1 MTYLDLAQ
9 ASFATLVCLCC
20 IETRVI
26 IAASSCLTARSSAYG
41 PRSLFPLD
49 ELLFSLHFDSR
60 SVLDWHMLDLSGR
73 GWQLPRGPLVHRV
86 EQSVRSGVARASG
99 RYSET
104 HWYFDDTYHQSAH
117 SWTCVHNARCSYRA
131 WLMTGQREVPFGVFI
146 VVCNDTTIASETCE
160 ELFTPDSP
168 SLALG
173 LNGAEIIAVSL
184 IQHRQLMQ
192 RF

>member
-1 MTYLDLAQ
+1 VLP
-9 ASFATLVCLCC
+9 
-20 IETRVI
+20 
-26 IAASSCLTARSSAYG
+26 AAIQKLTGTSTTPITSQQ
-41 PRSLFPLD
+41 F
-49 ELLFSLHFDSR
+49 
-60 SVLDWHMLDLSGR
+60 LSMCR
-73 GWQLPRGPLVHRV
+73 H
-86 EQSVRSGVARASG
+86 
-99 RYSET
+99 
-104 HWYFDDTYHQSAH
+104 
-117 SWTCVHNARCSYRA
+117 ARCSYRA
-131 WLMTGQREVPFGVFI
+131 WHVTGQREVPFGVFI